1 MHDAA
6 KMMHDAG
13 DTTMVLLWYHID
25 DAGDTTMVLL
35 WYHIDDAGDTT
46 MVLLGYHIDD
56 ADDTTMALLGYHID
70 VVATV
75 GYHIRVNSKP
85 RSGVGMLV
93 GIGRTIRWGA
103 T

>member
-1 MHDAA
+1 
-6 KMMHDAG
+6 MMH
-13 DTTMVLLWYHID
+13 

-85 RSGVGMLV
+85 RSVGLV
-93 GIGRTIRWGA
+93 LSARRDPFKRQRRQRSKHLCEWHFVFI
-103 T
+103 